1 MILTN
6 LPLSLSTLIVLLI
19 PVLTYSLRSFFPQNM
34 DKFNSVA
41 GGLGI
46 VSIIVAMIPGIVST
60 IPEILEKDQWKYLST
75 YPQVSYVLLLSVL
88 FGFITMYTFAKLA
101 YQKTAKGENP
111 SNLLYFVNLLCLCV
125 VLFSAVSALPAI
137 ARGGMVSL
145 YLFTSILCFEIF
157 LEENG
162 LIRHYKERFH
172 NGTRAIIVGSGVL
185 GYVYGAYFIKYM
197 PYLISS
203 SIEGLITGFLLLA
216 IVKTEFD
223 LLEQRSHFPT
233 FLLSA
238 LFKIILLYF
247 IFFGF

>member
-1 MILTN
+1 MTS
-6 LPLSLSTLIVLLI
+6 LPLNLCTFFVLLV
-19 PVLTYSLRSFFPQNM
+19 PVLTYYLRNFFPQNM

-60 IPEILEKDQWKYLST
+60 IPEVLAKDHWKHLVT
-75 YPQVSYVLLLSVL
+75 YPQVSYALFLSVL
-88 FGFITMYTFAKLA
+88 AGFITMYTLAKLA
-101 YQKTAKGENP
+101 YQKTAKGEDP
-111 SNLLYFVNLLCLCV
+111 SNLLYFVHLLCLCV

-137 ARGGMVSL
+137 ARGGAVSL
-145 YLFTSILCFEIF
+145 YLFTSVLCFEIF

-172 NGTRAIIVGSGVL
+172 NGTRAIIVGSGIL
-185 GYVYGAYFIKYM
+185 GYIYGIYFIKYM

-203 SIEGLITGFLLLA
+203 SIEGLIIGFLLLA

-233 FLLSA
+233 FLLSV
-238 LFKIILLYF
+238 LFKVALLYF